1 LVPSI
6 LAPLLL
12 QKRVPVA
19 IRYSSDAGLKPYFLT
34 VAKKIKDMHPDV
46 ILDKC
51 ILPSVEED
59 EEATFEVMI
68 DGKVVVGKTRKERY
82 GVGRADMSVFVS
94 MQELDFAISRARRR
108 RRPATV
114 YGEEATDMRLEM
126 LKSQRDGEARPSE

>member
-1 LVPSI
+1 
-6 LAPLLL
+6 
-12 QKRVPVA
+12 
-19 IRYSSDAGLKPYFLT
+19 LKPYFLT

-46 ILDKC
+46 MLDKC

-59 EEATFEVMI
+59 EEATFEVMV

-82 GVGRADMSVFVS
+82 GGGRADMSVFVS

-114 YGEEATDMRLEM
+114 YGEEASDMRLEM
-126 LKSQRDGEARPSE
+126 LKSNGNGEARAT